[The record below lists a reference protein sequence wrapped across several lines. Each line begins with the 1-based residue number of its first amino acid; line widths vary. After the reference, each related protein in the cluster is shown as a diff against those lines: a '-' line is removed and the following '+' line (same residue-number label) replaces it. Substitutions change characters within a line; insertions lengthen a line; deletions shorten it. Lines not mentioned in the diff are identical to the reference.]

1 MRSKNATNA
10 RRLKIA
16 KSNHCGE
23 MVLTNEPEV
32 MIDINSVN
40 IVDAN
45 ENTNDQRQQITR
57 PRNSDKL

>member
-16 KSNHCGE
+16 KSHHYGE
-23 MVLTNEPEV
+23 MVLTNEPDV
-32 MIDINSVN
+32 MIDIDSVN

-57 PRNSDKL
+57 P